1 MKIAILGGLG
11 FIGTNLYNEL
21 SKKNK
26 VKILDNFEIRNNLKY
41 HKNIKIYKCD
51 ILKLSSIVR
60 HTKNVDIIVNLAAQT
75 GVLESNLLPEKSI
88 NLNILGTL
96 NILKACKA
104 NKIKH
109 FINASTAGAIYGNSN
124 FAK

>member
-60 HTKNVDIIVNLAAQT
+60 HTKM
-75 GVLESNLLPEKSI
+75 
-88 NLNILGTL
+88 
-96 NILKACKA
+96 
-104 NKIKH
+104 
-109 FINASTAGAIYGNSN
+109 
-124 FAK
+124 